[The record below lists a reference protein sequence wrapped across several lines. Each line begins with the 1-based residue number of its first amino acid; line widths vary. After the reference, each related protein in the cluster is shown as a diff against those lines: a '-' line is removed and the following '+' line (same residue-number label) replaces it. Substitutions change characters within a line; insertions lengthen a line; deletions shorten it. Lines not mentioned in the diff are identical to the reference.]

1 MHLSKKMKQHERV
14 KPKIFEIMPPSGSL
28 VPGQKINV
36 QVKFMPIEEVWYN
49 IFSSGFVI
57 ISK

>member
-1 MHLSKKMKQHERV
+1 MHLRKKMKQHERV

-36 QVKFMPIEEVWYN
+36 QVKFMPTEEVW
-49 IFSSGFVI
+49 
-57 ISK
+57 